1 MENISNHG
9 SSDLKFFRSRKYWR
23 KCLYIWWLWFSRARI
38 FRNLVKLDGFGEN
51 LGSPFTKFPHY
62 DLILPIKDRVWYF
75 DTENDNISVIGFLNI
90 GRMNFRSHR
99 IEQNV
104 YLIGGFGENE
114 IEKYDLETNHST
126 QMTSKTEFIL
136 YPEVV
141 ARKYYNC

>member
-1 MENISNHG
+1 M
-9 SSDLKFFRSRKYWR
+9 K
-23 KCLYIWWLWFSRARI
+23 
-38 FRNLVKLDGFGEN
+38 VDGLN
-51 LGSPFTKFPHY
+51 LGLPRESVRSSQQN

-75 DTENDNISVIGFLNI
+75 DTENDKISVIGFLNI
-90 GRMNFRSHR
+90 GRMNFRTLR

-126 QMTSKTEFIL
+126 QLTSKTEFIL
-136 YPEVV
+136 YPEIV

>member
-1 MENISNHG
+1 MKTWTTLKTDRSFKVDGLNLEVARG
-9 SSDLKFFRSRKYWR
+9 SG
-23 KCLYIWWLWFSRARI
+23 RA
-38 FRNLVKLDGFGEN
+38 FQQN
-51 LGSPFTKFPHY
+51 

-75 DTENDNISVIGFLNI
+75 DTENDKISVIGFLNI
-90 GRMNFRSHR
+90 GRMNFRTLR

-126 QMTSKTEFIL
+126 QLTSKTEFIL
-136 YPEVV
+136 YPEIV